1 MECNLFNVTILNK
14 DECSN
19 KKSPCILLYFE
30 SADFDVYNS
39 LIVTH
44 GSNNE
49 TNTVNI
55 QLTSPIRSLRSL
67 EMNGLYDLKLLVK
80 ADKTVKIKEI
90 SEISISEKED
100 EVEEEEDEVEEEEEE
115 EEEDEEEEDEE
126 DEEEEEEEEEEVV
139 EVEVEE
145 KPLKKYIEHS
155 DENVICKNNVIG
167 DKTSKKKQKKSDKD
181 LIQFQQFVLD
191 EICTLLN
198 HRKYELNNLRWIRE
212 QVKKATD
219 YKTIEGIHN
228 ELDAFV

>member
-100 EVEEEEDEVEEEEEE
+100 EVEEEEEEE
-115 EEEDEEEEDEE
+115 EE
-126 DEEEEEEEEEEVV
+126 DEEEEEEEEEVEEEEEEEVKVVEVV
-139 EVEVEE
+139 EVEDEE

-155 DENVICKNNVIG
+155 DENVICKNNIIG

>member
-100 EVEEEEDEVEEEEEE
+100 EVEEEEEEEDEVEDEED
-115 EEEDEEEEDEE
+115 EEEDEEEEEV
-126 DEEEEEEEEEEVV
+126 EVV
-139 EVEVEE
+139 EVEDEE

-155 DENVICKNNVIG
+155 DENVICKNNIIG